1 MPSDGVETLARW
13 REVGQWWTGEPQL
26 EIHHFIDRKGVR
38 RQEERQLQPLA
49 IPTSDF
55 VAPAYEED
63 YKEEVVLRIQK
74 ARDDKVAKA
83 CGLLPDQDL
92 SGFVIDPNKQR
103 YAALHAYSGYAFGK
117 STFLAAELPA
127 VAGQR
132 GYKAILMADLFSLV
146 GAVEFWKTADAV
158 GVHPLIGAAFEMEEG
173 GAFVLVARNREGWKS
188 LSRLISLCHLEEP
201 RLFPLCNWQRLEQHT
216 EGLLCLTGGDSGPIN
231 RLIVQKQYDAARS
244 MLGRCVDLYG
254 RENVFVEIERS
265 FLPWEISVNNILL
278 GLAKEMGVD
287 AVAGGQITHSRPEH
301 FIAQDTLVCIE
312 TLCLIDEIVGRKPP
326 RAETQRDV
334 KQPPQRALNAERYL
348 RSAAQMEKL
357 FADDPELLRNTE
369 KIIQRCEK
377 NILPS
382 RTELPSL
389 CDNEPGALRAETYI
403 NAQRLHR
410 RIDQRLKKRLDF
422 ELDRIIRNGFAGHF
436 LVAWDMCRWS
446 REQGILLSGRGSVV
460 DSAVAYCLGLSR
472 IDAFKHNL
480 HFDRFLPEDGSK
492 RPDIDIDFEARRRD
506 DVRNYLVRKYGQDH
520 VATVGAIGTFFTRG
534 IVREVGKVMGIPQHT
549 LDYLIKR
556 LHGSVSPVRLEQAI
570 DAKPELRDSGIPRE
584 RFHWV
589 FKLADLMMDLPRNLR
604 SHSSGVVISRDP
616 ISDTVPVLQSAVDG
630 VRIIQWDKRSAKRCF
645 DKFDVLCLRG
655 NDVLSDTE
663 DRVRIQKMDF
673 RVEDLSTDDP
683 EPYRAMRAGELIGVP
698 QSASPAMRQAHIR
711 LGTKDLDDARLV
723 QAGIRPGVGGA
734 VKLNELIARRKGK
747 PYTFCHPELERIL
760 GPTYGIL
767 VFQEQ
772 VDMLLQTFAGYS
784 SGEAEDAREAIHKK
798 RKEDYVLTIQDEV
811 VSRII
816 RNGYSPEIAKDVYET
831 VAIFKGYGFAEGH
844 ALAFA
849 DISVRCIWC
858 QQNYPAEYFSA
869 LLDAQ
874 PAGYY
879 SACTLVNEARNRGVR
894 ILPPDVNRSDIKF
907 GVEDIKSEDDPKIIF
922 PNGAI
927 RVALSQIKGL
937 SKNIIIKIVQE
948 RIQNG
953 DYTSLFDF
961 AARVRPNRD
970 ELESL
975 ILCGALEGLHENRR
989 ATLWAVPNAQNYANT
1004 CSLQDGALMLT
1015 VREPDLPEGIVDF
1028 SQEEKAIYQRSIL
1041 ELDVAKHLMA
1051 FERERVQAKNV
1062 ITSAEAGRLP
1072 DRQKAYVV
1080 GNPIRLRF
1088 PPTQSGKRVVFFDL
1102 EDESGLLNV
1111 TCFDDTYVKYGHT
1124 IVCSPYVTILGEAQH
1139 RDDHVAFLAAHV
1151 FAYNPCIHKR
1161 TQYQPSPVVV
1171 GDYLVR

>member
-13 REVGQWWTGEPQL
+13 REVGQWWAGEPQL
-26 EIHHFIDRKGVR
+26 EIHRFIDKNGIR
-38 RQEERQLQPLA
+38 RQEEKKLPPLSPGETPIKA
-49 IPTSDF
+49 
-55 VAPAYEED
+55 AYEED
-63 YKEEVVLRIQK
+63 YKEEITLRIQK

-92 SGFVIDPNKQR
+92 SDFIIDPGKQR
-103 YAALHAYSGYAFGK
+103 YAALHAFSGYAFGK
-117 STFLAAELPA
+117 STFIAPELPA

-132 GYKAILMADLFSLV
+132 GYKAILIADPFSLV
-146 GAVEFWKTADAV
+146 GAVEFWKTADTV
-158 GVHPLIGAAFEMEEG
+158 GVHPLIGASFDMEEG
-173 GAFVLVARNREGWKS
+173 GSLILVATNREGWKS
-188 LSRLISLCHLEEP
+188 LSRLISACHQEEP
-201 RLFPLCNWQRLEQHT
+201 RLLPLCNWQRLERFT
-216 EGLLCLTGGDSGPIN
+216 TGLLCLTGGDAGPIN
-231 RLIVQKQYDAARS
+231 RLLVQKNYSQAKS
-244 MLGRCVDLYG
+244 LLERCIRLYG
-254 RENVFVEIERS
+254 RDNVFVEIERTY
-265 FLPWEISVNNILL
+265 LPWEISVNKLL
-278 GLAKEMGVD
+278 LELAAELHVTP
-287 AVAGGQITHSRPEH
+287 VAGGQITHSRPEH

-312 TLCLIDEIVGRKPP
+312 TLCLIDEIVGRKAL
-326 RAETQRDV
+326 RDETQ
-334 KQPPQRALNAERYL
+334 KQIQLPPQRALNAERYL
-348 RSAAQMEKL
+348 RSATQMENIYS
-357 FADDPELLRNTE
+357 DHPELLANTE
-369 KIIQRCEK
+369 RIIEKCEK
-377 NILPS
+377 DILPP
-382 RTELPSL
+382 RTELPPF
-389 CDNEPGALRAETYI
+389 CDNEPAALRAETYL
-403 NAQRLHR
+403 NAQRLHGL
-410 RIDQRLKKRLDF
+410 ITKNLKRRLDF
-422 ELDRIIRNGFAGHF
+422 ELSRIIRNGFAGHF
-436 LVAWDMCRWS
+436 LVAWDMCMWS

-472 IDAFKHNL
+472 IDAYKHDL

-506 DVRNYLVRKYGQDH
+506 DVRNYLAKKYGPNH

-534 IVREVGKVMGIPQHT
+534 IVREVGKVMGIPQHN
-549 LDYLIKR
+549 LDYLVKR
-556 LHGSVSPVRLEQAI
+556 LHGSVSPTNLEAAI

-604 SHSSGVVISRDP
+604 SHSSGVIISRDP
-616 ISDTVPVLQSAVDG
+616 IADTVPVIQSAVDD

-645 DKFDVLCLRG
+645 DKFDILCLRG

-663 DRVRIQKMDF
+663 DRVRTQKLDF
-673 RVEDLSTDDP
+673 RVEELSTDDP

-711 LGTKDLDDARLV
+711 LGTKDLGDARLV

-747 PYTFCHPELERIL
+747 PYTLSHPDLDRIL
-760 GPTYGIL
+760 GPTYGII

-784 SGEAEDAREAIHKK
+784 SGEAEEAREAIHKK
-798 RKEDYVLTIQDEV
+798 RKEDFVLTIQDQV

-816 RNGYSPEIAKDVYET
+816 KNGFSKEIAQEVYDF

-879 SACTLVNEARNRGVR
+879 GPCTIINEARIRGVR
-894 ILPPDVNRSDIKF
+894 VLPPDINLSDIKF
-907 GVEDIKSEDDPKIIF
+907 SVEDVRAEEDPKIVF
-922 PNGAI
+922 PNGGI

-937 SKNIIIKIVQE
+937 SKQTIANIVQQ
-948 RIQNG
+948 RYQSG
-953 DYTSLFDF
+953 PYTSLFNF
-961 AARVRPNRD
+961 AARAKPNRD
-970 ELESL
+970 ELETL
-975 ILCGALEGLHENRR
+975 ILCGALESLHDNRR
-989 ATLWAVPNAQNYANT
+989 AALWAVPDAQNYAAT
-1004 CSLQDGALMLT
+1004 SAIQPGALALT
-1015 VREPDLPEGIVDF
+1015 LQEPNLPTGIHDF
-1028 SQEEKAIYQRSIL
+1028 SREEKAIYERAIL
-1041 ELDVAKHLMA
+1041 ELDVAQHLMA
-1051 FERERVQAKNV
+1051 FERERVQAKG
-1062 ITSAEAGRLP
+1062 ILTSAEASRLT
-1072 DRQKAYVV
+1072 DRNKAYVV

-1139 RDDHVAFLAAHV
+1139 RDNHVAFLAEQV
-1151 FAYNPCIHKR
+1151 FPYKPCINAQ
-1161 TQYQPSPVVV
+1161 TQNQPSPVVT

>member
-1 MPSDGVETLARW
+1 MPPDGVETLARW
-13 REVGQWWTGEPQL
+13 REVGQWWASEPQL
-26 EIHHFIDRKGVR
+26 EIHRFIDGKGIR
-38 RQEERQLQPLA
+38 RQKEKQLAPLT
-49 IPTSDF
+49 PDDTK
-55 VAPAYEED
+55 VATPYEED
-63 YKEEVVLRIQK
+63 FKEEICLRIQR

-92 SGFVIDPNKQR
+92 SDFIIDPGKQR
-103 YAALHAYSGYAFGK
+103 YAALHAFSGYAFGK
-117 STFLAAELPA
+117 STFIAPELPA

-132 GYKAILMADLFSLV
+132 GYKAVLIADPFSLV
-146 GAVEFWKTADAV
+146 GAVEFCKTANTV
-158 GVHPLIGAAFEMEEG
+158 GVHPLVGASFEMEG
-173 GAFVLVARNREGWKS
+173 GGSLVLVAQNHVGWKS
-188 LSRLISLCHLEEP
+188 LSHLISACHLEEP
-201 RLFPLCNWQRLEQHT
+201 RLHPLCNWQRLERFT
-216 EGLLCLTGGDSGPIN
+216 AGLLCLSGGDAGPIN
-231 RLIVQKQYDAARS
+231 RLLIQKQYDHAKS
-244 MLGRCVDLYG
+244 CLERCIGIYS
-254 RENVFVEIERS
+254 RENVFVEIERT
-265 FLPWEISVNNILL
+265 FLPWEITVNKLL
-278 GLAKEMGVD
+278 LELSRELRLTS
-287 AVAGGQITHSRPEH
+287 VAGGQITHSRPEH

-312 TLCLIDEIVGRKPP
+312 TLCLIDEVVGRKQL
-326 RAETQRDV
+326 RDETQKQI
-334 KQPPQRALNAERYL
+334 KQPPQRALNAERYM
-348 RSAAQMEKL
+348 RSATQMEKL
-357 FADDPELLRNTE
+357 YADLPELLSNTE
-369 KIIQRCEK
+369 KIIEKCEK
-377 NILPS
+377 DVLPS
-382 RTELPSL
+382 RTELPPF
-389 CDNEPGALRAETYI
+389 CDNEPAALRTETYI
-403 NAQRLHR
+403 NAQRLHGLITR
-410 RIDQRLKKRLDF
+410 NLKRRLDF

-436 LVAWDMCRWS
+436 LVAWDMCQWS

-472 IDAFKHNL
+472 IDAYKHDL

-506 DVRNYLVRKYGQDH
+506 DVRNYLVSKYGQEH

-534 IVREVGKVMGIPQHT
+534 IVREVGKVMGIPQHN

-556 LHGSVSPVRLEQAI
+556 LHGSVSPSRLEQAI

-604 SHSSGVVISRDP
+604 SHSSGVIISRNP
-616 ISDTVPVLQSAVDG
+616 IADTVPVMQSAVDG

-663 DRVRIQKMDF
+663 DRVRTQKLDF
-673 RVEDLSTDDP
+673 RVEELSTDDP

-711 LGTKDLDDARLV
+711 LGTKDLGDARLV

-747 PYTFCHPELERIL
+747 PYSFSHPELEKIL
-760 GPTYGIL
+760 GPTYGII

-784 SGEAEDAREAIHKK
+784 SGEAEEAREAIHKR
-798 RKEDYVLTIQDEV
+798 RKEDYVLTIEDQV
-811 VSRII
+811 ISRII
-816 RNGYSPEIAKDVYET
+816 KHGFSSEIAREVYDF

-879 SACTLVNEARNRGVR
+879 GPCTLVNEARNRGVR
-894 ILPPDVNRSDIKF
+894 ILPPNINRSEIKF
-907 GVEDIKSEDDPKIIF
+907 SVEDVQAEEDPKVIF
-922 PNGAI
+922 PNGGI

-937 SKNIIIKIVQE
+937 SKPTIINIVDQ
-948 RIQNG
+948 RIRNG
-953 DYTSLFDF
+953 AYTSLFDF
-961 AARVRPNRD
+961 AARVKPNRD
-970 ELESL
+970 ELETL
-975 ILCGALEGLHENRR
+975 ILCGALETLHENLR
-989 ATLWAVPNAQNYANT
+989 ATLWAVPEAQNYAATSNV
-1004 CSLQDGALMLT
+1004 QEGALALT
-1015 VREPDLPEGIVDF
+1015 LKEPNLPAGIQDF
-1028 SQEEKAIYQRSIL
+1028 SEEEKAIYQRSL
-1041 ELDVAKHLMA
+1041 LDLDVANHLMS
-1051 FERERVQAKNV
+1051 FERARVSTKGI
-1062 ITSAEAGRLP
+1062 ITSAEAGRLT
-1072 DRQKAYVV
+1072 DRNKAYVV

-1139 RDDHVAFLAAHV
+1139 RDNHVAFLAQQV
-1151 FAYNPCIHKR
+1151 FPYKPCI
-1161 TQYQPSPVVV
+1161 TQRSQNQPSPVVT